1 MPMNYPADL
10 KYTKEHEWVRAE
22 SGTLMVVGITE
33 FAANELG
40 DVVFV
45 ELPNVGDE
53 VAATE
58 QFGEIESVKA
68 VSELYSP
75 VSGAVVE
82 RNEKLADTP
91 EMVNESA
98 YEAGWMIKVEI
109 SDKSQLDALMS
120 ADEYEKFLKSS

>member
-1 MPMNYPADL
+1 MKYPADL
-10 KYTKEHEWVRAE
+10 KYTSEHEWVRAE
-22 SGTLMVVGITE
+22 SDTLMIVGITQ
-33 FAANELG
+33 FAADELG

-45 ELPNVGDE
+45 ELPNIGDE
-53 VAATE
+53 VAAAE

-91 EMVNESA
+91 EIVNDSP
-98 YEAGWMIKVEI
+98 YEAGWMIKVET

-120 ADEYEKFLKSS
+120 AGEYEKFLKSG

>member
-1 MPMNYPADL
+1 MKYPADL

-22 SGTLMVVGITE
+22 SSTLMVVGITE
-33 FAANELG
+33 YAAAELG

-53 VAATE
+53 VVAMG

-82 RNEKLADTP
+82 RNEELADTP
-91 EMVNESA
+91 EMVNDSA

-109 SDKSQLDALMS
+109 QDESQLDALMS
-120 ADEYEKFLKSS
+120 AAEYEEFLKSS

>member
-1 MPMNYPADL
+1 MKYPADL

-22 SGTLMVVGITE
+22 SSTLMVVGITE
-33 FAANELG
+33 FAADELG

-120 ADEYEKFLKSS
+120 ADEYETFLNSR

>member
-1 MPMNYPADL
+1 MNYPADL

-120 ADEYEKFLKSS
+120 ADEYEKFLNSR

>member
-1 MPMNYPADL
+1 MKYPADL

-22 SGTLMVVGITE
+22 SSTLMVVGITE

>member
-1 MPMNYPADL
+1 MKYPADL

-109 SDKSQLDALMS
+109 SDKSQIDALMS

>member
-1 MPMNYPADL
+1 MKYPADL

-98 YEAGWMIKVEI
+98 YEAGWMIKIEI

>member
-1 MPMNYPADL
+1 MKYPADL

-33 FAANELG
+33 FAADELG

-45 ELPNVGDE
+45 ELPNVGDA
-53 VAATE
+53 VTATE

-82 RNEKLADTP
+82 RNEKLSDTP

-120 ADEYEKFLKSS
+120 ADEYEKFLESR

>member
-1 MPMNYPADL
+1 MKYPADL

-33 FAANELG
+33 FAADELG
-40 DVVFV
+40 NVVFV
-45 ELPNVGDE
+45 ELPNVGD
-53 VAATE
+53 VVTATE

-68 VSELYSP
+68 VSDLYSP

-120 ADEYEKFLKSS
+120 ADEYEKFLESR

>member
-1 MPMNYPADL
+1 MKYPADL
-10 KYTKEHEWVRAE
+10 KYTSEHEWVRAE
-22 SGTLMVVGITE
+22 SDTLMIVGITQ
-33 FAANELG
+33 FAADELG
-40 DVVFV
+40 DVVFI
-45 ELPNVGDE
+45 ELPNIGDE
-53 VAATE
+53 VAAAE

-91 EMVNESA
+91 EIVNDSP
-98 YEAGWMIKVEI
+98 YGAGWMIKVET

>member
-1 MPMNYPADL
+1 MKYPPDL

-120 ADEYEKFLKSS
+120 ADEYETFLNSR

>member
-1 MPMNYPADL
+1 MKYPADL

-22 SGTLMVVGITE
+22 SSTLMVVGITE
-33 FAANELG
+33 FAADELG